1 MAGFRPSYIGI
12 GEMLRADFM
21 VADMVARME
30 RVKAEAEATA
40 PYDPGATD
48 GSHYRDSFHIEH
60 TDHGGAK
67 HDRAEAKVI
76 NDDNAAVFVEFL
88 ARTNAPPH
96 RTLGRALHAAGD
108 I

>member
-1 MAGFRPSYIGI
+1 MGYTPSYSGI
-12 GEMLRADFM
+12 GDMLR
-21 VADMVARME
+21 ADMVARME

-40 PYDPGATD
+40 PYDPAATD
-48 GSHYRDSFHIEH
+48 GTHYRDEFHVEA

-67 HDRAEAKVI
+67 HDRAEATCF

-88 ARTNAPPH
+88 ATSSGAPH